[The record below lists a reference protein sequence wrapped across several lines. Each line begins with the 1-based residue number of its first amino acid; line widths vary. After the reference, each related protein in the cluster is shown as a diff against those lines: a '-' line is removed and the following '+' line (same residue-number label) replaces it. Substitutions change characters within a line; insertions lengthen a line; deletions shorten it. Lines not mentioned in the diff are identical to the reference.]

1 MAVYARILRSPSIAV
16 LIVATTIGRLPFAIN
31 GLAVVLFLRDVTG
44 SFAIAGLTT
53 GMLALGSAL
62 GAPLAGRLVD
72 RRGVRLV
79 LPLAFVHAAALLGI
93 WALGAAGAAT
103 VALAATA
110 FVAGSVYPP
119 TGAVLRS
126 RWPEL
131 LREPELIRGAYAF
144 DSAMIEVSFVSGPL
158 ITAAIVATA
167 GAEVALG
174 VSAGLVIAGAAL
186 FLSALPGDRGPIPV
200 HARASG
206 ALGALSEPALRMIA
220 LTTLPVGFCIGTVE
234 VAVPAFSDAHGS
246 PALAGILLALWSVA
260 SGIGGLVFGLRSAHR
275 GLVETYVV
283 IAVLFPIACLPLAAA
298 SSPAVMALLVILA
311 GAPIAP
317 LIASRNELVAAVA
330 RRGTGTESFTW
341 LLTALVAGLSAG
353 AAVAG
358 AVIEAHGWPTAVLVG
373 CAVAALGAVLA
384 VTRRDAL
391 RPAPG
396 DLAAPG
402 SAQPRLD
409 ELPRSG
415 GEARLALAESIPA
428 CGWAADSSRR
438 SKKRPLTPSSSRVQG
453 ETQDRPG
460 AELERVDGR
469 PALLEHHLGRHE
481 GRGVQAV
488 GRHLRGGDRF
498 AEVDR
503 LHDLGELGLR
513 VRPRSRVAARD
524 HRVVEVEPG
533 AARATRR

>member
-1 MAVYARILRSPSIAV
+1 MAVYARILRTPGIAV

-31 GLAVVLFLRDVTG
+31 GLAVVLFLRDATG

-79 LPLAFVHAAALLGI
+79 LPLAFVHAAAVLGI
-93 WALGAAGAAT
+93 WALGAADAPT

-110 FVAGSVYPP
+110 FVAGSAFPP

-144 DSAMIEVSFVSGPL
+144 DSAMIEVSFVTGPL

-174 VSAGLVIAGAAL
+174 VAAGLVIVGAAL

-260 SGIGGLVFGLRSAHR
+260 SGIGGLVFGLRSANR
-275 GLVETYVV
+275 GLVETYVL
-283 IAVLFPIACLPLAAA
+283 IALLFPLACLPLAAA
-298 SSPAVMALLVILA
+298 SSTAVMALLVMLA

-358 AVIEAHGWPTAVLVG
+358 AVIEADGWPSAVLVG
-373 CAVAALGAVLA
+373 AAVAAVGAALA
-384 VTRRDAL
+384 AARRDVL
-391 RPAPG
+391 RP
-396 DLAAPG
+396 
-402 SAQPRLD
+402 
-409 ELPRSG
+409 
-415 GEARLALAESIPA
+415 
-428 CGWAADSSRR
+428 
-438 SKKRPLTPSSSRVQG
+438 
-453 ETQDRPG
+453 
-460 AELERVDGR
+460 R
-469 PALLEHHLGRHE
+469 PA
-481 GRGVQAV
+481 
-488 GRHLRGGDRF
+488 
-498 AEVDR
+498 
-503 LHDLGELGLR
+503 
-513 VRPRSRVAARD
+513 
-524 HRVVEVEPG
+524 
-533 AARATRR
+533 T